1 MSEVVFWFTN
11 SEILVTFYFLVTF
24 PTNEVKSTKN
34 ITKEDSL
41 ILCFLMRDNGC
52 HRAKC
57 PKVSYGLDGH
67 THTQKECEQYRRAPK
82 QQSSGSLKE
91 DPRSL
96 FGNEFG
102 KKPIRVRVSQ
112 NFWIIHTIILA
123 KRIYH

>member
-1 MSEVVFWFTN
+1 MVVIEPSALRFHMASMDT
-11 SEILVTFYFLVTF
+11 
-24 PTNEVKSTKN
+24 
-34 ITKEDSL
+34 
-41 ILCFLMRDNGC
+41 
-52 HRAKC
+52 
-57 PKVSYGLDGH
+57 H
-67 THTQKECEQYRRAPK
+67 THKECEQYRRAPK

-112 NFWIIHTIILA
+112 NFWIIHIIILA